1 MQADSPN
8 LGSMTYDPRAATI
21 KQEGFFTIDG
31 QFSAYKLSEMDR
43 SRACGRY
50 DRSVLQMRIAL

>member
-1 MQADSPN
+1 MQADSRK
-8 LGSMTYDPRAATI
+8 LASMAYDPRAAKI

-31 QFSAYKLSEMDR
+31 RISAYKRREMDR